1 MPPSLLT
8 AAKRA
13 ATAHIPEC
21 HAVCEC
27 VQRSLVLDGTMWGL
41 CRRRHMVRSSTR
53 DSCTRGQSGGAER
66 DGEVGRRRR
75 RKEQP
80 VHSSQEAA
88 QNSGPPCT
96 QAGRPLSLVPA
107 WTIAHWEL
115 QARKDRQ
122 TDRQTGTRKTHIK
135 TSQRRKEWSKAL
147 CHHTYTHGC
156 SQGLKISEVWG
167 GVKNCAIITPNTTH
181 YIH

>member
-1 MPPSLLT
+1 MLCASVSSGPWCLTEPCEACVGGGTWLDQAQET
-8 AAKRA
+8 AA
-13 ATAHIPEC
+13 PE
-21 HAVCEC
+21 ARVEE
-27 VQRSLVLDGTMWGL
+27 RSGTERWGGGGGG
-41 CRRRHMVRSSTR
+41 RSSQYTAAR
-53 DSCTRGQSGGAER
+53 KPPRTLGHHAH
-66 DGEVGRRRR
+66 RR
-75 RKEQP
+75 
-80 VHSSQEAA
+80 A
-88 QNSGPPCT
+88 GPF
-96 QAGRPLSLVPA
+96 LVPA